1 MCYFDPKTRKVT
13 DGTGRTI
20 KPLDYGWD
28 KNS

>member
-1 MCYFDPKTRKVT
+1 MCYFDEKTRKVT
-13 DGTGRTI
+13 DGMGRPI